1 MRLRLGKSA
10 APPVVT
16 LLVTLGVAAS
26 LGAVLYGVSSSLPFL
41 ASSAAS
47 DVNFA
52 ALNGCAQ
59 RAVGTRTGFA
69 LAHDGRSLAVFSG
82 SQTVRCSVQADGGA
96 SPEVQPGGDGVTA
109 AAFDFDGGLWLS
121 RDGVWL
127 GDAGFDDVRAVALA
141 GTRHGVIAIEASG
154 RVLAL
159 EAGGGVQAVAQLP
172 KSVEGAPQLVVS
184 ADGERAAL
192 PVAGGVFVWDT
203 ATLNSVRAEAPCTVE
218 AVWWLPRGHRLLLQ
232 CAPDFALEWDI
243 ESGEKTTAPPRKA
256 RTRSVLLPGLGVY
269 VASCEQL
276 PCTSSPP

>member
-1 MRLRLGKSA
+1 M
-10 APPVVT
+10 VT

-69 LAHDGRSLAVFSG
+69 LAPDGRSLAVFSG
-82 SQTVRCSVQADGGA
+82 AQTVTCRLQPDGGA
-96 SPEVQPGGDGVTA
+96 EPEPLAGWDGVSA

-121 RDGVWL
+121 RGGLWL
-127 GDAGFDDVRAVALA
+127 GDAGFADVEPVAVV
-141 GTRHGVIAIEASG
+141 GTRHGVIAAEASG

-159 EAGGGVQAVAQLP
+159 KPGGEVQAVAQLP
-172 KSVEGAPQLVVS
+172 KNLEGAPQLIVS
-184 ADGERAAL
+184 GDGERAAL
-192 PVAGGVFVWDT
+192 PISGGVFVWDT
-203 ATLNSVRAEAPCTVE
+203 ATLSSVRAEAPCTVE
-218 AVWWLPRGHRLLLQ
+218 AAWWLPGGHRLLVQ
-232 CAPDFALEWDI
+232 CAPDFALEWDV
-243 ESGEKTTAPPRKA
+243 ESGEKTAAPARKH

>member
-1 MRLRLGKSA
+1 
-10 APPVVT
+10 VVT

-69 LAHDGRSLAVFSG
+69 LAPDGRSLAVFSG
-82 SQTVRCSVQADGGA
+82 SQTVWCRLQRDGGA
-96 SPEVQPGGDGVTA
+96 QPEALPGWEGVSA

-121 RDGVWL
+121 PASGGLWQ
-127 GDAGFDDVRAVALA
+127 GDAGFADVQPVALA
-141 GTRHGVIAIEASG
+141 GTRHGIIAVEASG

-159 EAGGGVQAVAQLP
+159 AAGGVVQAVAQLP
-172 KSVEGAPQLVVS
+172 KGVEGAPQLIVS
-184 ADGERAAL
+184 SDGERAAL

-203 ATLNSVRAEAPCTVE
+203 ATLSSVRAEAPCTVE
-218 AVWWLPRGHRLLLQ
+218 AAWWLPGGHELLLE
-232 CAPDFALEWDI
+232 CSPDFALEWDV
-243 ESGEKTTAPPRKA
+243 ESGEKTAAPARKG
-256 RTRSVLLPGLGVY
+256 RTRSVLVAGLGVY